1 MALNN
6 YDYDPFDQ
14 EDFQEELKPEPQK
27 KPGNR
32 NFMII
37 LIVLGAVFLLAVLAL
52 ILFAPKYIASQRSA
66 QMEQAALI
74 NAANTATA
82 MAGVAQQNQQ
92 LTEAALTAT
101 ALVPT
106 AAPTRTP
113 TVVVPTQTPVVAGTG
128 LSVEEMATVSALQTK
143 MAAQGTAVVTP
154 TELPE
159 TGFAEDVGLPTM
171 AGIAAFLIIIIIF
184 IRNLR
189 LASH

>member
-14 EDFQEELKPEPQK
+14 EDFQEELKPEPPK

-37 LIVLGAVFLLAVLAL
+37 LIVLGVVFLLALLAL

-92 LTEAALTAT
+92 LTEEALTAT

-106 AAPTRTP
+106 VAPTRTP
-113 TVVVPTQTPVVAGTG
+113 TVVVPTHTPVVAGTG

-159 TGFAEDVGLPTM
+159 TGFAEDMGLPTM

>member
-37 LIVLGAVFLLAVLAL
+37 LIVLGVVFLLALLAL

-101 ALVPT
+101 ALVPP

-113 TVVVPTQTPVVAGTG
+113 SVVVPTQTPVVAGTG

>member
-1 MALNN
+1 MSLNN

-14 EDFQEELKPEPQK
+14 ENFQEELKPEPNK
-27 KPGNR
+27 KPANR
-32 NFMII
+32 IFKII
-37 LIVLGAVFLLAVLAL
+37 LIIHGVVLLEALLAL
-52 ILFAPKYIASQRSA
+52 ILFAPKYIATQRSA

-82 MAGVAQQNQQ
+82 MAGVAQENQQ
-92 LTEAALTAT
+92 LTAQASTAT

-106 AAPTRTP
+106 TAPTSTP
-113 TVVVPTQTPVVAGTG
+113 TVIVPTHTPVVAGTG

-159 TGFAEDVGLPTM
+159 TGFAEDMGLPTM
-171 AGIAAFLIIIIIF
+171 AGIAAFLIIMIIF

-189 LASH
+189 LSAR

>member
-92 LTEAALTAT
+92 LTAEALTAT

-113 TVVVPTQTPVVAGTG
+113 TVVVPTHTPVVAGTG

-143 MAAQGTAVVTP
+143 MAVQGTAVVTP

>member
-37 LIVLGAVFLLAVLAL
+37 LIVLGVVFLLALLAL
-52 ILFAPKYIASQRSA
+52 ILSAPKYIASQRSA

>member
-1 MALNN
+1 MSLNN

-14 EDFQEELKPEPQK
+14 ENFQEELKPEPKK

-37 LIVLGAVFLLAVLAL
+37 LIVLGVVFLLALLAL
-52 ILFAPKYIASQRSA
+52 ILFAPKYIATQRSA

-82 MAGVAQQNQQ
+82 MAGVAQENQQ
-92 LTEAALTAT
+92 LTAQASTAT

-106 AAPTRTP
+106 TAPTSTP
-113 TVVVPTQTPVVAGTG
+113 TVIVPTHTPVVAGTG

-159 TGFAEDVGLPTM
+159 TGFAEDMGLPTM
-171 AGIAAFLIIIIIF
+171 AGIAAFLIIMIIF

-189 LASH
+189 LSAR

>member
-37 LIVLGAVFLLAVLAL
+37 LIVLGVVFLLALLAL

>member
-37 LIVLGAVFLLAVLAL
+37 LIVLGVVFLLALLAL

-113 TVVVPTQTPVVAGTG
+113 TVVVPT
-128 LSVEEMATVSALQTK
+128 
-143 MAAQGTAVVTP
+143 
-154 TELPE
+154 
-159 TGFAEDVGLPTM
+159 
-171 AGIAAFLIIIIIF
+171 
-184 IRNLR
+184 
-189 LASH
+189 

>member
-37 LIVLGAVFLLAVLAL
+37 LIVLGAVFLLALLAL

-92 LTEAALTAT
+92 LTEEALTAT

-106 AAPTRTP
+106 VAPTRTP